1 MKRQT
6 ICVISTCI
14 LAVLLVGFNAAT
26 AQRRNG
32 QSSNQAARKPNVVII
47 LGDDL
52 GYCDT
57 SLYGCQD
64 IPTPNINSIAKKG
77 VLFTNGYVTAPV
89 CSPSRAGLMTGRYQ
103 QRFGFEFNAGPL
115 QRAVSNQD
123 MGLPLSEITLADA
136 MKKAGYKTG
145 MVGKWHLGMQPKF
158 MPTQRGFDEY
168 FGFLFGANTYLDP
181 KGPQAVGAEPAG
193 GDNNQPWPRNKL
205 NPVYRNQQPVEED
218 AYLTEA
224 FAREAVA
231 YIERHKQEPFFLYA
245 PFNAPHTPLQATKKY
260 AERFAHIKDERRRVY
275 AAMVSALDDAVGA
288 ILNKLRATGLEKDTL
303 VVFSS
308 DNGCATYTGACT
320 NDPLRYGKLTHLEGG
335 FRVPFAMQ
343 YPAKLKAG
351 MVYDKAISTLDL
363 FPTAVKLAGGAM
375 PQDRAYDG
383 VDLMPYLLGQNKA
396 APHEVLC
403 WRNSPNA
410 AIRKGDWKM
419 FMGGEQVWLFDLSKD
434 LGEQKNLAQERPEI
448 VEQLKK
454 DFAKWEAGLKQ
465 PLWPCREAQGAWEV
479 DGVRLKICI

>member
-1 MKRQT
+1 MKRKT
-6 ICVISTCI
+6 FRLIVSCLIVATLVSVT
-14 LAVLLVGFNAAT
+14 AVT
-26 AQRRNG
+26 AQRRSG
-32 QSSNQAARKPNVVII
+32 QPNNQAARKPNVVII

-57 SLYGCQD
+57 GLYGCKD
-64 IPTPNINSIAKKG
+64 IPTPNINSIANKG
-77 VLFTNGYVTAPV
+77 VLFTSGYVTAPV

-103 QRFGFEFNAGPL
+103 HRFGFEFNAGAL
-115 QRAVSNQD
+115 QRALNNRE
-123 MGLPLSEITLADA
+123 MGLPTTEITLADA

-145 MVGKWHLGMQPKF
+145 MVGKWHLGMHEKF
-158 MPTQRGFDEY
+158 HPNKRGFDEY
-168 FGFLFGANTYLDP
+168 FGFLFGANSYIDP
-181 KGPQAVGAEPAG
+181 KLDSVKSATTASEGAAA
-193 GDNNQPWPRNKL
+193 WPRNPR
-205 NPVYRNQQPVEED
+205 NPVLRDQSAVEENE
-218 AYLTEA
+218 YLTDA

-231 YIERHKQEPFFLYA
+231 FIERHKSEPFFLYA

-260 AERFAHIKDERRRVY
+260 MDRFPHIKDERRQIY

-288 ILNKLRATGLEKDTL
+288 ILSKLRETGLEKDTL

-363 FPTAVKLAGGAM
+363 FPTAVNLAGGEM
-375 PQDRAYDG
+375 PKDRPYDG
-383 VDLMPYLLGQNKA
+383 VDLMPYLLGKNKA
-396 APHEVLC
+396 APHDALC
-403 WRNSPNA
+403 WRNSPNS
-410 AIRKGDWKM
+410 AIRKGNWKM
-419 FMGGEQVWLFDLSKD
+419 FMAGDQVWLFDLSKD
-434 LGEQKNLAQERPEI
+434 LGEQKNLAKERPEI

-454 DFAKWEAGLKQ
+454 EFAKWEAGLKQ
-465 PLWPCREAQGAWEV
+465 PMWPCREAQGAWEFE
-479 DGVRLKICI
+479 GVRLKICI